1 VNYGYARVSSRDQNL
16 DRQIESLSEY
26 VSAENIICDKAS
38 GKNFNRKGYKKLLE
52 TLKEGDVLYLHSLDR
67 LGREYDKVAD
77 EWDRITKEIK
87 ADIVI
92 IDMPILDTR
101 KTAQSLDGKFIS
113 DLVMAV
119 LRYVS
124 QKERD
129 NTRKRQAEGIAI
141 AKAKGVRFG
150 AEKTISLPPEIVEK
164 VESGEM
170 SVSGACRELGISRS
184 SWYNEMKAR

>member
-1 VNYGYARVSSRDQNL
+1 MNYGYARVSSKDQNL

-26 VSAENIICDKAS
+26 VGAENIICDKAS
-38 GKNFNRKGYKKLLE
+38 GKDFNRKGYKTLIEK
-52 TLKEGDVLYLHSLDR
+52 LKEGDVVYLHSLDR
-67 LGREYDKVAD
+67 LGRDYDKVAD

-87 ADIVI
+87 ADIVV

-101 KTAQSLDGKFIS
+101 KSAESLDGKFIS
-113 DLVMAV
+113 DLVMSV

-124 QKERD
+124 QKERE
-129 NTRKRQAEGIAI
+129 NTRKRQMEGIRI

-150 AEKTISLPPEIVEK
+150 KEKSVFLPPEIFEK
-164 VESGEM
+164 VENGEM
-170 SVSGACRELGISRS
+170 SVSAACRELGISRT